1 MNLLC
6 TFVIQ
11 KERRY
16 NNEMKETKRLIYQVI
31 NILAMLENEGNQPM
45 VQEAINLLYEVLS
58 LIRENENE

>member
-11 KERRY
+11 KERRC